1 MLARYMDDVSDEDS
15 DEEDSPVRFRRR
27 QRRRKRRI
35 LLGLLYN
42 YSQILG
48 VPIALIYHYWRLGGF
63 SLPHSCTRVFCNIG
77 TTLSYI
83 LWAKARMMHAH
94 MFSVRVEP
102 SEAIQL
108 ITEGLYSRLSN
119 PIYTFG
125 SLCMLFFAFSV
136 GSTSLLALAVAMTL
150 VQIVRARREA
160 VALKRRF
167 GEEYDLYMRR
177 VWF

>member
-1 MLARYMDDVSDEDS
+1 MLVRYMGDISDEDS

-27 QRRRKRRI
+27 QRKRKRRI
-35 LLGLLYN
+35 LSGLLYN
-42 YSQILG
+42 YSQIFG
-48 VPIALIYHYWRLGGF
+48 VPVALLYHYWRLGGF
-63 SLPHSCTRVFCNIG
+63 SLPYSYTRLFCNIG
-77 TTLSYI
+77 TVLSYV

-94 MFSVRVEP
+94 FFSVRIEP
-102 SEAIQL
+102 SEAASL
-108 ITEGLYSRLSN
+108 LTEGLYSRLSN

-125 SLCMLFFAFSV
+125 SLCILFF
-136 GSTSLLALAVAMTL
+136 SLSLRSLSLMIIAVAITL